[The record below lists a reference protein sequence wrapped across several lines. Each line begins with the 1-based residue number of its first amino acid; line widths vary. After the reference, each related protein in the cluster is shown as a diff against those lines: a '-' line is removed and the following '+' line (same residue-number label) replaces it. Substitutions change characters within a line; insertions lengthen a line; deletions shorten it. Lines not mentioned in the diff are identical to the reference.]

1 MAFSGVLLTSVL
13 LAAGLSVPSAP
24 SVATDGAPLI
34 RLVSDPGSGVRS
46 VDVPLTARTLRTV
59 GAARA
64 AGTRTPM
71 LRTST
76 YRMLGLTWHGA
87 DPQLRVR
94 TRSAGAWS
102 AWRPMPALTDLP
114 DTGTPE
120 GSRPVHGTEP
130 LWVGPSDGVQVGVR
144 GPARD
149 LELVLI
155 DPGTGSSDEATG
167 GPLPLPRTTPSTPDR
182 APRPEI
188 LTRRDWGADGSWR
201 NSDPRYNRTIKQV
214 HVHHTAT
221 GNDYTA
227 DDVPGLIRGMYR
239 YHTHNLGWS
248 DIGYNFLVDR
258 FGRTWLGRAGGA
270 GRPVRG
276 AHTLGFN
283 NTSTG
288 VAVIGNFEEKQPSDK
303 VLNAVVRLA
312 AWKLDRNDRRPAGH
326 VWVVSQGSDRYRD
339 GRRVRLPVIDGHRD
353 TNQTACPGQDLYDML
368 PVIRRRTQAR
378 VDRY

>member
-1 MAFSGVLLTSVL
+1 MAYSGVLLTSVL
-13 LAAGLSVPSAP
+13 LAAGLSVPGPAAGTAAGPPVLRLAP
-24 SVATDGAPLI
+24 D
-34 RLVSDPGSGVRS
+34 RGSGVRS
-46 VDVPLTARTLRTV
+46 LDVRLTTR
-59 GAARA
+59 
-64 AGTRTPM
+64 RTPM

-76 YRMLGLTWHGA
+76 YRMLGLTWHGP
-87 DPQLRVR
+87 DPHLRVR
-94 TRSAGAWS
+94 TRSAGTWS
-102 AWRPMPALTDLP
+102 AWRPMSALKDLP

-120 GSRPVHGTEP
+120 GSRSVHGTDP

-155 DPGTGSSDEATG
+155 DPGTGPADHTEEPVG
-167 GPLPLPRTTPSTPDR
+167 GLLPLPLPRPSTGRPDR
-182 APRPEI
+182 APRPTI
-188 LTRRDWGADGSWR
+188 RTRQDWGADGSWR
-201 NSDPRYNRTIKQV
+201 NGGPRYNKTIKQV
-214 HVHHTAT
+214 HVHHTVT

-288 VAVIGNFEEKQPSDK
+288 VAVIGNFEDKRPSDK
-303 VLNAVVRLA
+303 ILNAIVRLA
-312 AWKLDRNDRRPAGH
+312 AWKLDRYDRRPAGH
-326 VWVVSQGSDRYRD
+326 TWVVSQGSDRYRD

-378 VDRY
+378 VDRFSPTA

>member
-46 VDVPLTARTLRTV
+46 VDLPLTARTLRTV

-120 GSRPVHGTEP
+120 GGRRVHGTEP

-155 DPGTGSSDEATG
+155 DPGTGSTEEAAG
-167 GPLPLPRTTPSTPDR
+167 DPLPLPRTTPSQPDR

-188 LTRRDWGADGSWR
+188 LTR
-201 NSDPRYNRTIKQV
+201 
-214 HVHHTAT
+214 
-221 GNDYTA
+221 
-227 DDVPGLIRGMYR
+227 
-239 YHTHNLGWS
+239 
-248 DIGYNFLVDR
+248 
-258 FGRTWLGRAGGA
+258 RAGGA

>member
-1 MAFSGVLLTSVL
+1 MAYSGVLLTSVL
-13 LAAGLSVPSAP
+13 LAAGLSVPGPA
-24 SVATDGAPLI
+24 VATAAGPPILRLAPD
-34 RLVSDPGSGVRS
+34 RGSGVRS
-46 VDVPLTARTLRTV
+46 LDVRLTTR
-59 GAARA
+59 
-64 AGTRTPM
+64 RTPM

-87 DPQLRVR
+87 DPRLRVR
-94 TRSAGAWS
+94 TRSAGTWS

-114 DTGTPE
+114 DRGSPE

-130 LWVGPSDGVQVGVR
+130 LWVGPSDGVQVDAR

-149 LELVLI
+149 LDLVLI
-155 DPGTGSSDEATG
+155 DPGTDPSDASAG
-167 GPLPLPRTTPSTPDR
+167 VPLPRTTATTPDR
-182 APRPEI
+182 APRPTI
-188 LTRRDWGADGSWR
+188 LTRQDWGADGSWR
-201 NSDPRYNRTIKQV
+201 NGGPRYNKTIKQV
-214 HVHHTAT
+214 HVHHTVT

-270 GRPVRG
+270 GRAVRG

-288 VAVIGNFEEKQPSDK
+288 VAVIGNFEDKRPGDK
-303 VLNAVVRLA
+303 VLNAIVRLA
-312 AWKLDRNDRRPAGH
+312 AWKLDRYHRRPAGH

-353 TNQTACPGQDLYDML
+353 TNQTACPGQDLYDLL